1 VDPKLVVAAQHGD
14 ALALDQLLDELAPYV
29 RRLCA
34 GIAPHAVDDA
44 TQEALLAIFQ
54 DLRSLRAPAA
64 IMTWARAVTVRTA
77 TRLDRRA
84 RQDQERQ
91 ASAALETGAGTG
103 PEAGSEVLAQPHAP
117 SREPE
122 GESLVAIGDI
132 LARLPATQRAVLVLR
147 ILEGL
152 SDQEIADALGVPVG
166 TVKSRLHRA
175 RAAFRK
181 GWEAW
186 P

>member
-1 VDPKLVVAAQHGD
+1 M
-14 ALALDQLLDELAPYV
+14 
-29 RRLCA
+29 CA
-34 GIAPHAVDDA
+34 GVAPHAVDDA

-54 DLRSLRAPAA
+54 GLRSLRAPAA
-64 IMTWARAVTVRTA
+64 IVTWARVVTVRTA

-84 RQDQERQ
+84 RQERERQ
-91 ASAALETGAGTG
+91 ASAALETGTGTG
-103 PEAGSEVLAQPHAP
+103 AGAGSEVLAQPHGA
-117 SREPE
+117 SQELE
-122 GESLVAIGDI
+122 GESMVAIGDI
-132 LARLPATQRAVLVLR
+132 LARLPAAQRAVLVLR

-152 SDQEIADALGVPVG
+152 SDQEIAEALGVPVG